1 MGEAPVAASSED
13 KRAAKLEGTRAR
25 APEPLIGLI
34 AESFMASLPPDV
46 AARLTPWL
54 ETPAGKAA
62 FRSQI
67 IDTYFDALA
76 TTREPSALGLGRVG
90 VTELGFAS
98 VSIQCPQ

>member
-1 MGEAPVAASSED
+1 MGEAPVGASSED
-13 KRAAKLEGTRAR
+13 ERAAKLESMQAR
-25 APEPLIGLI
+25 ALEPLIGLI

-67 IDTYFDALA
+67 IDAYFDALRQLENRA
-76 TTREPSALGLGRVG
+76 P
-90 VTELGFAS
+90 
-98 VSIQCPQ
+98 